1 MDQTPPDLDVR
12 RIAALAHLE
21 LTDAEADLFARQLR
35 DVLAYADAVQ
45 RVDTTGVPPTS
56 HPLAGAAIWLLVTDP
71 VAVSTATSSGDVG
84 PLVRAFGAVLFDA
97 LRGLFAYL

>member
-1 MDQTPPDLDVR
+1 MDQSVTRWSVGLVAAIGL
-12 RIAALAHLE
+12 IAAA
-21 LTDAEADLFARQLR
+21 
-35 DVLAYADAVQ
+35 
-45 RVDTTGVPPTS
+45 
-56 HPLAGAAIWLLVTDP
+56 LAGAAIWLLVTDP